1 MMDGLAVIVK
11 GVLAGVPWGLATAF
25 YAWLRREDLVS
36 AIREE
41 GRLESLSNRGVLIV
55 SLANFGLMPPMAGIL
70 AALAYSRTRSPSQFF
85 WLTLAATV
93 FVSIITL
100 FRRISHKEDRI
111 ISYFI
116 AGPGLGWLVP
126 RLFAWLSW

>member
-1 MMDGLAVIVK
+1 
-11 GVLAGVPWGLATAF
+11 
-25 YAWLRREDLVS
+25 
-36 AIREE
+36 
-41 GRLESLSNRGVLIV
+41 
-55 SLANFGLMPPMAGIL
+55 MAGIL

-85 WLTLAATV
+85 WLALAATV

-100 FRRISHKEDRI
+100 FRRIPHKEDRI

-126 RLFAWLSW
+126 RLFIWLSW

>member
-11 GVLAGVPWGLATAF
+11 GVLAGVPWGLATAL
-25 YAWLRREDLVS
+25 YAWLRRKDLVS

-41 GRLESLSNRGVLIV
+41 GRLESLSNREVLIV

-70 AALAYSRTRSPSQFF
+70 AALAYSRMHSPSQFF
-85 WLTLAATV
+85 WLALAATV
-93 FVSIITL
+93 FVSIVTL
-100 FRRISHKEDRI
+100 FRRIPHKEDRI